1 MYKNKTFVLNRE
13 KLGQHSIILTKEN
26 TDFPKLEKADNLLKN
41 GATLDEYEYNNIQKY
56 TPAITKSKY

>member
-1 MYKNKTFVLNRE
+1 MYKNKTFVNRE

-41 GATLDEYEYNNIQKY
+41 GATLDEYEYNNIQK
-56 TPAITKSKY
+56 